1 MIDRHDFIDH
11 RLEAAKATGDR
22 YARERSWCI
31 IPEAEKTPISVRVV
45 LGCVIAATVLFV
57 AVPVIVRALLS

>member
-1 MIDRHDFIDH
+1 MIDRHDFRDH
-11 RLEAAKATGDR
+11 RLEAAKLTGDR

-31 IPEAEKTPISVRVV
+31 VPEPEKPTVSVRVV

-57 AVPVIVRALLS
+57 FTPVIVRALMS